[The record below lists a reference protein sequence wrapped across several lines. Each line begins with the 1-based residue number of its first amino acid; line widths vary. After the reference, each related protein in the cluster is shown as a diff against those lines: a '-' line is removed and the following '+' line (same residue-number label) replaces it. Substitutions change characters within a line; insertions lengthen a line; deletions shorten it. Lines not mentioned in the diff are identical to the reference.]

1 MKKTVTKTKKDSKK
15 DSKKKETKKEPK
27 VKKEKKPKEV
37 VEDPTPTTLDPSDEE
52 AHKTTYKIEYEG
64 HII

>member
-1 MKKTVTKTKKDSKK
+1 MKKTVAKTKKVSKKDSKK
-15 DSKKKETKKEPK
+15 DSKKEPK

-37 VEDPTPTTLDPSDEE
+37 VEDRTPTTLEVWDELG
-52 AHKTTYKIEYEG
+52 HKTTYKIDFEG

>member
-1 MKKTVTKTKKDSKK
+1 MKKSVTKTKKDSKK
-15 DSKKKETKKEPK
+15 VSKKDSKKEPK

-37 VEDPTPTTLDPSDEE
+37 VEDRTPTTLEVWDELG
-52 AHKTTYKIEYEG
+52 HKTTYKIDFEG

>member
-1 MKKTVTKTKKDSKK
+1 MKKNVTKTKKDSKK
-15 DSKKKETKKEPK
+15 DSKKVSKKEPK

-37 VEDPTPTTLDPSDEE
+37 VEDRTPTTLEVWDEE
-52 AHKTTYKIEYEG
+52 GHKTTYKIDFEG

>member
-15 DSKKKETKKEPK
+15 AFKKDSKKEPK

-37 VEDPTPTTLDPSDEE
+37 VEDRTPTTLEVWDEE
-52 AHKTTYKIEYEG
+52 GHKTTYKIDYEG
-64 HII
+64 HIL

>member
-1 MKKTVTKTKKDSKK
+1 MKKTVAKTKKVSKK
-15 DSKKKETKKEPK
+15 DSKKEPK

-37 VEDPTPTTLDPSDEE
+37 VEDRTPTTLEVWDVEG
-52 AHKTTYKIEYEG
+52 HKTTYKIDFEG

>member
-15 DSKKKETKKEPK
+15 VSKKEPK

-37 VEDPTPTTLDPSDEE
+37 VEDRTPTTLEVWDVEG
-52 AHKTTYKIEYEG
+52 HKTTYKIDFEG

>member
-1 MKKTVTKTKKDSKK
+1 MKKTVTKTKKDTKK

-37 VEDPTPTTLDPSDEE
+37 LEDRTPTTLEVWDEKG
-52 AHKTTYKIEYEG
+52 HKTTYKIDFEG

>member
-1 MKKTVTKTKKDSKK
+1 MKKSVTKTKKDSKK
-15 DSKKKETKKEPK
+15 VSKKDSKKEPK

-37 VEDPTPTTLDPSDEE
+37 VEDRTPTTLEVWDEE
-52 AHKTTYKIEYEG
+52 GHKTTYKIDYEG

>member
-37 VEDPTPTTLDPSDEE
+37 VEDRTPTILEVWDEE
-52 AHKTTYKIEYEG
+52 GHKTTYKIDFEG

>member
-1 MKKTVTKTKKDSKK
+1 MKKTMTKTKKDSKK
-15 DSKKKETKKEPK
+15 DSKKVSKKEPK

-37 VEDPTPTTLDPSDEE
+37 VEDRTPTTLEVWDGEG
-52 AHKTTYKIEYEG
+52 HKTTYKIDYEG

>member
-27 VKKEKKPKEV
+27 VKKQKKPKEV
-37 VEDPTPTTLDPSDEE
+37 LEDHTPTILEVWDGEG
-52 AHKTTYKIEYEG
+52 HKTTYKIDFEG

>member
-1 MKKTVTKTKKDSKK
+1 MKKTVAKTKKVSKK
-15 DSKKKETKKEPK
+15 DSKKEPK

-37 VEDPTPTTLDPSDEE
+37 VEDRTPTTLEVWDEE
-52 AHKTTYKIEYEG
+52 GHKTTYKIDYEG

>member
-1 MKKTVTKTKKDSKK
+1 MKTVTKTKKDSKK

-37 VEDPTPTTLDPSDEE
+37 LEDRTPTTLEVWDEE
-52 AHKTTYKIEYEG
+52 GHKTTYKIDYEG

>member
-15 DSKKKETKKEPK
+15 DSKKVSKKEPK

-37 VEDPTPTTLDPSDEE
+37 VEDRTPTTLEVWDVEG
-52 AHKTTYKIEYEG
+52 HKTTYKIDYEG

>member
-1 MKKTVTKTKKDSKK
+1 MKKTVAKTKKDSKK
-15 DSKKKETKKEPK
+15 VSKKDSKKEPK

-37 VEDPTPTTLDPSDEE
+37 VEDRTPTTLEVWDGEG
-52 AHKTTYKIEYEG
+52 HKTTYKIDYEG

>member
-15 DSKKKETKKEPK
+15 DSKKVSKKEPK

-37 VEDPTPTTLDPSDEE
+37 LEDRTPTTLEVWDVEG
-52 AHKTTYKIEYEG
+52 HKTTYKIDFEG

>member
-15 DSKKKETKKEPK
+15 DFKKVSKKEPK

-37 VEDPTPTTLDPSDEE
+37 VEDRTPTTLEVWDEE
-52 AHKTTYKIEYEG
+52 GHKTTYKIDFEG

>member
-15 DSKKKETKKEPK
+15 VSKKDSKKEPK

-37 VEDPTPTTLDPSDEE
+37 VEDRTPTTLEVWDVEG
-52 AHKTTYKIEYEG
+52 HKTTYKIDFEG

>member
-1 MKKTVTKTKKDSKK
+1 MKKIVTKTKKDSKK
-15 DSKKKETKKEPK
+15 DSKKVSKKEPK

-37 VEDPTPTTLDPSDEE
+37 VEDRTPTTLEVWDEE
-52 AHKTTYKIEYEG
+52 GHKTTYKIDYEG

>member
-15 DSKKKETKKEPK
+15 DSKKVSKKEPK
-27 VKKEKKPKEV
+27 IKKEKKPKEV
-37 VEDPTPTTLDPSDEE
+37 VEDRTPTTLEVWDVEG
-52 AHKTTYKIEYEG
+52 HKTTYKIDFEG

>member
-15 DSKKKETKKEPK
+15 VSKKDSKKEPK

-37 VEDPTPTTLDPSDEE
+37 VEDRTPTTLEVWDELG
-52 AHKTTYKIEYEG
+52 HKTTYKIDFEG

>member
-15 DSKKKETKKEPK
+15 DSKKKETKKEQK

-37 VEDPTPTTLDPSDEE
+37 VEDHTPTTLEVWDEE
-52 AHKTTYKIEYEG
+52 GHKTTYKIDYEG

>member
-15 DSKKKETKKEPK
+15 VSKKDTKKEPK

-37 VEDPTPTTLDPSDEE
+37 VEDRTPTTLEVWDELG
-52 AHKTTYKIEYEG
+52 HKTTYKIDYEG